1 MTQLYT
7 HTVHTIHTDTNM
19 DLVDEM
25 HWEDVASER
34 ELFVSLESEGL
45 EESSSQPI
53 FGGINPMSNGIY
65 AYTSWFSMLM
75 QDLMLQDES
84 HSRVITYGVS
94 AV

>member
-7 HTVHTIHTDTNM
+7 HTVHTIHTIHTDTNM

-65 AYTSWFSMLM
+65 AYTSWFY
-75 QDLMLQDES
+75 DGDES
-84 HSRVITYGVS
+84 AFSPI
-94 AV
+94 